1 MKLCELVAGYR
12 EARKAQ
18 KGIDSRVSELGKNG
32 YNGQRMPAFQYCYP
46 LVREFGGQVEALYE
60 RARNSGSFAK
70 GMQLYDCVQDWFSP
84 AYRSQDVTIEGV
96 YKSVPEVRSLTAE
109 SVSCCQSCHRES
121 PSLWKHCLL

>member
-96 YKSVPEVRSLTAE
+96 YKSVPEVRE
-109 SVSCCQSCHRES
+109 SDSKNSFVHALNCDI
-121 PSLWKHCLL
+121 LA